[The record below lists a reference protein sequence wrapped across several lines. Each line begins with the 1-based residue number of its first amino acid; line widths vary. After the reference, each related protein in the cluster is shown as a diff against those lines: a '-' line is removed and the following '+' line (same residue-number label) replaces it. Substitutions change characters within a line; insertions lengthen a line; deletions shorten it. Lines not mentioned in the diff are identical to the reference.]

1 MLEVEI
7 QKLTAVVAEMTLQL
21 KATNALLMEARTN
34 AKITTET
41 PAEKS
46 YREDDA
52 ARVEMQRKRDEAAAN
67 FVEAKAS
74 KKASS
79 KKADE
84 PVLDQGPAQDKQ
96 PVEPEPVSH
105 ITAEDLKTVAMELV
119 RADSSARDS
128 IVQILA
134 DHNSKTI
141 PHLDPKHYNSVHGA
155 LLKLAMTVYNESEA
169 V

>member
-7 QKLTAVVAEMTLQL
+7 QKLTAAIQ
-21 KATNALLMEARTN
+21 ALTG
-34 AKITTET
+34 TTEALVTATMQMRSSLHLIAGDIKEATVT
-41 PAEKS
+41 PTNSDKPRQKKVKVTADE
-46 YREDDA
+46 
-52 ARVEMQRKRDEAAAN
+52 VEALVEAA
-67 FVEAKAS
+67 K
-74 KKASS
+74 
-79 KKADE
+79 
-84 PVLDQGPAQDKQ
+84 PVLDQEPAQDTK

-128 IVQILA
+128 IIQILA

-169 V
+169 M